1 MAATQEKSLSQ
12 FPTAAQILLTTLL
25 FGSVVDAT
33 SSSGYDSVK
42 ILVSDLAEAILGDF
56 AYTQDLATDAKTIFG
71 AINSIRVLS
80 GTATP
85 NDADGA
91 NGQIYVKY
99 ASADYS
105 VVALYVKLNNAWR
118 EISTGGGG
126 GGASVQM
133 GTTAPS
139 DASGSDGD
147 LYVQYDATTY
157 AFVELFVKI
166 NGSWRKSPYSR
177 VVSLTQAQYD
187 LITPDPTTLYII
199 TDAQSSYQT
208 KSDNSLATTNKTI
221 VGAIN
226 EVNEKIGTNT
236 AITPSSVHSSISN
249 DQSVFSIKGNILFY
263 SLTFKVSSLAAWS
276 DMFTFNNL
284 TIDATDSPFVPI
296 ISTDSSSR
304 FRFFNDNG
312 VLKLQNGTA
321 LSSSDFYVA
330 SGMIFVNRT
339 N

>member
-56 AYTQDLATDAKTIFG
+56 AYTQDLETDAKTIFG

-199 TDAQSSYQT
+199 TDAQSGYQT
-208 KSDNSLATTNKTI
+208 KSDNSLATTDKTV

-226 EVNEKIGTNT
+226 ELNTNFKNIKSGTGMT
-236 AITPSSVHSSISN
+236 FDSTGSCEVDITSW
-249 DQSVFSIKGNILFY
+249 G
-263 SLTFKVSSLAAWS
+263 
-276 DMFTFNNL
+276 
-284 TIDATDSPFVPI
+284 
-296 ISTDSSSR
+296 
-304 FRFFNDNG
+304 
-312 VLKLQNGTA
+312 
-321 LSSSDFYVA
+321 LSSKPICVLATSNWATSTIVSYDRTN
-330 SGMIFVNRT
+330 STSTKMIFHCWDT
-339 N
+339 NNKAVWTGTHPFSYMAFI